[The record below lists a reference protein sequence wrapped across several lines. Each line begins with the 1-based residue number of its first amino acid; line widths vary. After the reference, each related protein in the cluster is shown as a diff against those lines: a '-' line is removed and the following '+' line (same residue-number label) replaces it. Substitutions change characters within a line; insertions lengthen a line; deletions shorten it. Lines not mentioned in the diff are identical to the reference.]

1 MDLELLR
8 RSLKLQWLSY
18 YQENR
23 HWLVKLGIWITSD
36 GQRRPSSSFIV
47 ATLTLLEPQLMQMLP
62 LIVDLN
68 NDPDQIV
75 RALGLDFSPETELKA
90 LKADHIPVTRSL
102 PSETMPSAAF
112 SVTPEMQPVVQV
124 DESCRGAGRIRR
136 D

>member
-8 RSLKLQWLSY
+8 RSLRLQWLSY

-75 RALGLDFSPETELKA
+75 RALGLDFSPEMELKA
-90 LKADHIPVTRSL
+90 LKADLAPVPRRL
-102 PSETMPSAAF
+102 PSETTPSAAF
-112 SVTPEMQPVVQV
+112 SAKPELQPVAQV